1 MFDPLTP
8 QEVAVVGET
17 PKRDKTPIIPVPA
30 DAPPMT
36 FQHPRY
42 GSPSKVWPYHAA
54 DGALV
59 GYAARFDFTAEDG
72 TRDKDVLPI
81 TFCDLGNGK
90 RGWRSKGI
98 PDPRPLYRL
107 PDILQKP
114 AAWVIV
120 AEGEKSAEA
129 AALLFPEMVATTPMH
144 GAKSPHK
151 TDWSVL
157 AGQTVVIATDHDA
170 AGQEF
175 GDRVHDLLVEAGH
188 EQPEG
193 PPLILHL
200 HPERLAAWVWQD
212 GTRVLR
218 NGEIP
223 QGWDIADA
231 LAEGWTPEAVAELR
245 NDPSFLPPYL
255 NAEART
261 EIEEAV
267 QGKPAAAQAEKRRDW
282 PFRLVSSGV
291 EKKVE
296 RTDKETGETTT
307 EWKWFCSHLEISAET
322 RDAEGGDWGRLLVV
336 VDRDKTPKEWAM
348 PMAMLAGDG
357 TAYRER
363 LLSMGL
369 EIAPGRFAREALHE
383 YISTARPKHKARC
396 VNRVGWHGKSFVLP
410 DGAIGANDGETVILQ
425 TTGALDHAFR
435 LGGTLEAWQQEVA
448 RYAAGNSRLGLALSA
463 AFAAPLLQLAGAESG
478 GFHLRGP
485 SSTGKSTALV
495 VAGSAWGGGGLK
507 GYVKQ
512 WRATD
517 NGLEAVAAG
526 HSDALLCLDELS
538 QIAPAAAG
546 AAAYMIANGAG
557 KVRAGRSGEGRAAA
571 EWRSLFLSSGEISIA
586 DKLAEDGKGRRA
598 AAGQQVRV
606 VDIPADAGASLGLFE
621 NLHGFVSAEA
631 FARHLKAAATQHYGH
646 AARQFLEALASAP
659 DAAAQ
664 AASQFH
670 GEFLAEHCPK
680 GADGQIERV
689 AGRFALVA
697 AAGEM
702 ATAFGVL
709 PWQPGEATS
718 AAAKCF
724 AAWLDVRGGI
734 ESTEARDAISAVR
747 RFIELHGAS
756 RFERMWEE
764 EGKMISAQDERIINR
779 AGYRRKNAGGG
790 VEYLIL
796 PETWKAEVCA
806 GMDATSVAQTLKAK
820 GLLVPGS
827 DGKLQDRAR
836 LPGSTHPVR
845 HYHLTAG
852 ILGDA

>member
-1 MFDPLTP
+1 MTVADGMFDRLTP
-8 QEVAVVGET
+8 QELAAVGET

-42 GSPSKVWPYHAA
+42 GSPSKTWPYCSA
-54 DGALV
+54 DGELV
-59 GYAARFDFTAEDG
+59 GYAARFDFTAADG
-72 TRDKDVLPI
+72 APAKDVLPV

-107 PDILQKP
+107 PEILQNRE
-114 AAWVIV
+114 ACLIV
-120 AEGEKSAEA
+120 AEGEKSADA
-129 AALLFPEMVATTPMH
+129 AALLFPDMVATTPMH

-151 TDWSVL
+151 TDWSVV
-157 AGQTVVIATDHDA
+157 AGRTVVIATDHDQ
-170 AGQEF
+170 AGREF
-175 GDRVHDLLVEAGH
+175 GDRVHDLLVEAGV
-188 EQPEG
+188 PC
-193 PPLILHL
+193 ILHL
-200 HPERLAAWVWQD
+200 HPERLAAWIWQD
-212 GTRVLR
+212 GKKVLR
-218 NGEIP
+218 EGEIP

-231 LAEGWTPEAVAELR
+231 LTEGWDVAAMADLW
-245 NDPSFLPPYL
+245 NDPAFLPPYL
-255 NAEART
+255 NAEARA
-261 EIEEAV
+261 EIEEAREA
-267 QGKPAAAQAEKRRDW
+267 KPAAAPAEKRREW
-282 PFRLVSSGV
+282 PFRLVASGV

-296 RTDKETGETTT
+296 RTDKETGETTV
-307 EWKWFCSHLEISAET
+307 EWKWLCSHLEVSAET

-336 VDRDKTPKEWAM
+336 VDRDKTDKEWAM

-396 VNRVGWHGKSFVLP
+396 VSRVGWHGDTFVLP
-410 DGAIGANDGETVILQ
+410 DGAIGAGGGETVILQ

-435 LGGTLEAWQQEVA
+435 LGGTLEGWQQEVA
-448 RYAAGNSRLGLALSA
+448 RLAAGNSRLGLALSA
-463 AFAAPLLQLAGAESG
+463 AFAAPLLHLTGAESG

-517 NGLEAVAAG
+517 NGLEAVAAS
-526 HSDALLCLDELS
+526 HSDTLLCLDELS

-606 VDIPADAGASLGLFE
+606 VDIPADAGARLGLFE
-621 NLHGFVSAEA
+621 QLHGFVSAEA
-631 FARHLKAAATQHYGH
+631 FARHLKAAASQHFGH
-646 AARQFLEALASAP
+646 AARSFLEGLVRAP
-659 DAAAQ
+659 DATAQ
-664 AASQFH
+664 TVAQFR

-689 AGRFALVA
+689 AGRFALAA

-709 PWQPGEATS
+709 PWQPGEATR
-718 AAAKCF
+718 AAAKCL
-724 AAWLDVRGGI
+724 AAWLEVRGGI
-734 ESTEARDAISAVR
+734 ESTEERDAIAAVR

-764 EGKMISAQDERIINR
+764 EDRLVSAQDERIINR
-779 AGYRRKNAGGG
+779 AGYRRKNAEGG

-806 GMDATSVAQTLKAK
+806 GMDATVVAQTLKAK
-820 GLLVPGS
+820 GLLVPAS